1 MNVFD
6 LFATISLDSS
16 KYDSGLDSAA
26 DRANTIG
33 DRIGGALATI
43 GKVGAAAV
51 GAAATAITA
60 MGAQAVGM
68 YANFEQLEGGIETLF
83 GTQGQ
88 SLEEYAKS
96 VGKGVDEVTERYN
109 TLMTAQET
117 AMANAGEA
125 YRTAGLNMNEYM
137 ETITAFAASL
147 KASTDDEV
155 EAAKVADMAVQD
167 MSDNA
172 NKMGTSMES
181 VQSAYMA
188 FSKQNYTLL
197 DNLKLGYGGTKTE
210 MERLLKD
217 AEKLSGVKYD
227 ISNLS
232 DVYNAI
238 HVIQENLGIT
248 GTTAKEAMYT
258 IEGSSRMAKSAWDN
272 VVLAIGRGEG
282 VSDAFDNFLTAVFGD
297 GSEGSG
303 LINNIVPRVKTTMEG
318 IANFIVNA
326 APIISKAL
334 PGIVDAVFPS
344 LFETAITLVGML
356 VASLPNILKSLGT
369 AAVTAVHSILAQ
381 VSKTLLGYD
390 MFSDVSSFGD
400 GILDILLNKVPEMYK
415 TGRHLITEFLQG
427 LRENINLE
435 SIEFVID
442 QILYGLMNGGA
453 EITSYSLMYV
463 SGLVKDIAEMTPE
476 FIQMVESIITSIIE
490 YTLTV
495 APQLLEDGAYLLR
508 TVINGVLSAIPE
520 LLDGVS
526 QVFNE
531 MLNAATELLPL
542 LLDIG
547 IQVVTNLI
555 EGILENIPSVV
566 TTIGDLL
573 NQLISFIFEN
583 LPMFLEKGIE
593 MVSSLSEGVLNNAPT
608 IISTMV
614 DVILSLIENILNHLP
629 EFLQKGQELIMKL
642 IEGIVEKTPEIL
654 KTILDLIVEIIGKI
668 AEKLPDFLTKG
679 GEIIGQLIA
688 GIVEMIPDV
697 VSGTWDIINSIFDAF
712 ADVDWLELGS
722 QVVNGL
728 IGGLADGASAI
739 WDAATNAASNAF
751 NAACDFL
758 GINSPSKLGR
768 YIGRMFDTGIAE
780 DIEDNAPVRE
790 AENMVKSV
798 YDSARSAVKDI
809 EIPITTVGGEPRQG
823 MTVDSMIRSLYELVA
838 QYLPGLSNQQVYLYP
853 DKRSYV
859 ADIANDMNEALGEI
873 AEWEAVV

>member
-248 GTTAKEAMYT
+248 GTTAKEAMHT
-258 IEGSSRMAKSAWDN
+258 IEGSSRMTKAAWDN

-318 IANFIVNA
+318 IANFIVSA
-326 APIISKAL
+326 APIIADAI
-334 PGIVDAVFPS
+334 PGIIDAVFPS
-344 LFETAITLVGML
+344 LFETAIALVGML
-356 VASLPNILKSLGT
+356 VASLPSILESLGT

-381 VSKTLLGYD
+381 VSEAIIGYD
-390 MFSDVSSFGD
+390 MFSDLSSFMD
-400 GILDILLNKVPEMYK
+400 AIMDILGTFIPNFVESGVNWLINLLGGFTDIGIIGENLN
-415 TGRHLITEFLQG
+415 LL
-427 LRENINLE
+427 LE
-435 SIEFVID
+435 SILIGISE
-442 QILYGLMNGGA
+442 G
-453 EITSYSLMYV
+453 
-463 SGLVKDIAEMTPE
+463 
-476 FIQMVESIITSIIE
+476 
-490 YTLTV
+490 
-495 APQLLEDGAYLLR
+495 
-508 TVINGVLSAIPE
+508 
-520 LLDGVS
+520 
-526 QVFNE
+526 
-531 MLNAATELLPL
+531 LPL
-542 LLDIG
+542 ILDKG
-547 IQVVTNLI
+547 IELI
-555 EGILENIPSVV
+555 TFLVNGMLENYPALI
-566 TTIGDLL
+566 TTMGDMLV
-573 NQLISFIFEN
+573 QLIDFIMTN
-583 LPMFLEKGIE
+583 MPLFLEKGIE
-593 MVSSLSEGVLNNAPT
+593 FAGNMAEGLMNNLPAIIQAIIGVIEKVITT
-608 IISTMV
+608 IEEK
-614 DVILSLIENILNHLP
+614 LPQFLEKGKELIEKVIGGIGEKLP
-629 EFLQKGQELIMKL
+629 EFIKTMAELLVQAI
-642 IEGIVEKTPEIL
+642 T
-654 KTILDLIVEIIGKI
+654 TI
-668 AEKLPDFLTKG
+668 AEHLPQFLAKG
-679 GEIIGQLIA
+679 GELIGQLIA
-688 GIVEMIPDV
+688 GIIEKIPDV
-697 VSGTWDIINSIFDAF
+697 VKGAGDIIKSIFDAF
-712 ADVDWLELGS
+712 AEVDWLELGS

-728 IGGLADGASAI
+728 VDGLASGAEAI
-739 WDAATNAASNAF
+739 WDAAKDAASNAF
-751 NAACDFL
+751 NAACDYL
-758 GINSPSKLGR
+758 GIESPSKLGR
-768 YIGRMFDTGIAE
+768 YIGRMFDAGIAE
-780 DIEDNAPVRE
+780 DMEDNAPTNE

-798 YDSARSAVKDI
+798 YDSARAAVKDI
-809 EIPITTVGGEPRQG
+809 EIPIATVGGEPRQG

>member
-147 KASTDDEV
+147 KASTKDEV

-297 GSEGSG
+297 GSEGAG
-303 LINNIVPRVKTTMEG
+303 LINNIVPRIKTTMEG

-356 VASLPNILKSLGT
+356 VASLPSILESLGA
-369 AAVTAVHSILAQ
+369 AAVTAVHSILAK
-381 VSKTLLGYD
+381 VSETIIGYD
-390 MFSDVSSFGD
+390 MFSDFSSFMD
-400 GILDILLNKVPEMYK
+400 AIMDILGSFIPNFIESGVNWITNLL
-415 TGRHLITEFLQG
+415 GGFSDISIITENLS
-427 LRENINLE
+427 LLLE
-435 SIEFVID
+435 SILIGLSNGLPL
-442 QILYGLMNGGA
+442 ILDKGIELITFLMNG
-453 EITSYSLMYV
+453 M
-463 SGLVKDIAEMTPE
+463 
-476 FIQMVESIITSIIE
+476 
-490 YTLTV
+490 
-495 APQLLEDGAYLLR
+495 LE
-508 TVINGVLSAIPE
+508 
-520 LLDGVS
+520 
-526 QVFNE
+526 
-531 MLNAATELLPL
+531 TEPA
-542 LLDIG
+542 
-547 IQVVTNLI
+547 LI
-555 EGILENIPSVV
+555 

-593 MVSSLSEGVLNNAPT
+593 MVSSLSEGMLNNAPT

-668 AEKLPDFLTKG
+668 AEKLPDFLKKG

-688 GIVEMIPDV
+688 GIIEMIPEV

-728 IGGLADGASAI
+728 IDGLADGASAI

-838 QYLPGLSNQQVYLYP
+838 QYLPGLSKQQVYLYP

-873 AEWEAVV
+873 AEWEAVE

>member
-68 YANFEQLEGGIETLF
+68 YSNFEQLEGGIETLF

-88 SLEEYAKS
+88 SIEEYANS

-147 KASTDDEV
+147 KASTEDEV

-181 VQSAYMA
+181 VQNAYMA

-197 DNLKLGYGGTKTE
+197 DNLKLGYGGTKKE
-210 MERLLKD
+210 MERLLAD
-217 AEKLSGVKYD
+217 AEKLTGVKYD

-238 HVIQENLGIT
+238 HAIQENLGIT

-297 GSEGSG
+297 GSEGAG
-303 LINNIVPRVKTTMEG
+303 LINNIVPRIKTTMEG

-326 APIISKAL
+326 APIIADAL
-334 PGIVDAVFPS
+334 PKIIDAVFPS
-344 LFETAITLVGML
+344 LFETAIALVGML
-356 VASLPNILKSLGT
+356 VASLPSILESLGA

-381 VSKTLLGYD
+381 ISETIIGYD
-390 MFSDVSSFGD
+390 MFSDFSSFMD
-400 GILDILLNKVPEMYK
+400 AIMDILGSFIPNFVESGINWLINLL
-415 TGRHLITEFLQG
+415 GGFSDISIITENLG
-427 LRENINLE
+427 LLLE
-435 SIEFVID
+435 SILIGLSD
-442 QILYGLMNGGA
+442 GLPLILDKGIELITFLMNG
-453 EITSYSLMYV
+453 M
-463 SGLVKDIAEMTPE
+463 
-476 FIQMVESIITSIIE
+476 
-490 YTLTV
+490 
-495 APQLLEDGAYLLR
+495 LE
-508 TVINGVLSAIPE
+508 
-520 LLDGVS
+520 
-526 QVFNE
+526 
-531 MLNAATELLPL
+531 TEPA
-542 LLDIG
+542 
-547 IQVVTNLI
+547 LI
-555 EGILENIPSVV
+555 

-593 MVSSLSEGVLNNAPT
+593 MVSSLSEGMMNNAPT

-629 EFLQKGQELIMKL
+629 EFLQKGQELISKL
-642 IEGIVEKTPEIL
+642 IEGIVEKTPEII

-668 AEKLPDFLTKG
+668 AEKLPDFLKKG

-688 GIVEMIPDV
+688 GIIEMIPDV
-697 VSGTWDIINSIFDAF
+697 VKGTGEIISSIFDAF
-712 ADVDWLELGS
+712 AEVDWLELGS

-728 IGGLADGASAI
+728 VDGLASGASAI
-739 WDAATNAASNAF
+739 WDAAKDAASNAF
-751 NAACDFL
+751 NAACDYL

-780 DIEDNAPVRE
+780 DIEDNAPVKE
-790 AENMVKSV
+790 AESMVKSV

>member
-33 DRIGGALATI
+33 DRIGGALSTI

-60 MGAQAVGM
+60 MGTQAVGM

-88 SLEEYAKS
+88 SIEEYANS

-117 AMANAGEA
+117 AMSNAGEA
-125 YRTAGLNMNEYM
+125 YKTAGLNMNEYM

-181 VQSAYMA
+181 VQNAYMA

-210 MERLLKD
+210 MERLLAD
-217 AEKLSGVKYD
+217 AEKLTGVKYD
-227 ISNLS
+227 INNLS

-238 HVIQENLGIT
+238 HAIQKNLGIT
-248 GTTAKEAMYT
+248 GTTAKEAMHT
-258 IEGSSRMAKSAWDN
+258 IEGSSRMTKAAWDN

-326 APIISKAL
+326 APIIADAI
-334 PGIVDAVFPS
+334 PGIIDAVFPS
-344 LFETAITLVGML
+344 LFETAIALVGML
-356 VASLPNILKSLGT
+356 VSSLPSILESLGT

-381 VSKTLLGYD
+381 ISETILGYD
-390 MFSDVSSFGD
+390 MFEDLSAFMTA
-400 GILDILLNKVPEMYK
+400 ITDILGEFIPNFIESGINWLISLLSGFVDIGVVGENLN
-415 TGRHLITEFLQG
+415 LL
-427 LRENINLE
+427 LE
-435 SIEFVID
+435 SILNGISEGLPL
-442 QILYGLMNGGA
+442 ILDKG
-453 EITSYSLMYV
+453 
-463 SGLVKDIAEMTPE
+463 
-476 FIQMVESIITSIIE
+476 IE
-490 YTLTV
+490 LINF
-495 APQLLEDGAYLLR
+495 L
-508 TVINGVLSAIPE
+508 ING
-520 LLDGVS
+520 
-526 QVFNE
+526 
-531 MLNAATELLPL
+531 MLETEPA
-542 LLDIG
+542 
-547 IQVVTNLI
+547 LI
-555 EGILENIPSVV
+555 
-566 TTIGDLL
+566 TTVGDLL

-583 LPMFLEKGIE
+583 LPLFMEKGIE
-593 MVSSLSEGVLNNAPT
+593 IVSSLAEGVLNNAPT

-629 EFLQKGQELIMKL
+629 DFLQKGQELISKL
-642 IEGIVEKTPEIL
+642 IEGIVEKTPDIL
-654 KTILDLIVEIIGKI
+654 KTMLDLLVDIIEKIV
-668 AEKLPDFLTKG
+668 EKLPDFLKKG

-688 GIVEMIPDV
+688 GIIEMIPDV
-697 VSGTWDIINSIFDAF
+697 ISGAWDIINSIFDAF
-712 ADVDWLELGS
+712 SEVDWLELGG
-722 QVVNGL
+722 QVING
-728 IGGLADGASAI
+728 IVDGLASGAQAI

-751 NAACDFL
+751 NAACDYL
-758 GINSPSKLGR
+758 GIESPSKLGR
-768 YIGRMFDTGIAE
+768 YIGRMFDAGIAE
-780 DIEDNAPVRE
+780 DMEDNAPTNE

-809 EIPITTVGGEPRQG
+809 EIPITTVGGEQRPG
-823 MTVDSMIRSLYELVA
+823 MSVDNMIRSLYELVA
-838 QYLPGLSNQQVYLYP
+838 QYLPGISNQQVYLYP

>member
-16 KYDSGLDSAA
+16 KYDSGLDSAE

-68 YANFEQLEGGIETLF
+68 YSNFEQLEGGIETLF

-117 AMANAGEA
+117 AMTNAGEA

-297 GSEGSG
+297 GSEGAG
-303 LINNIVPRVKTTMEG
+303 LINNIVPRIKTTMEG

-326 APIISKAL
+326 APIIADAI
-334 PGIVDAVFPS
+334 PGIIDAVFPS
-344 LFETAITLVGML
+344 LFETAIALVGML
-356 VASLPNILKSLGT
+356 VASLPSILESLGS

-381 VSKTLLGYD
+381 VSETIIGYD
-390 MFSDVSSFGD
+390 MFSDLSSFMD
-400 GILDILLNKVPEMYK
+400 AIMDILGTFIPNFVENGVNWLISLFSGFTNVGIIGENLN
-415 TGRHLITEFLQG
+415 LL
-427 LRENINLE
+427 LE
-435 SIEFVID
+435 SILIGISEGLPL
-442 QILYGLMNGGA
+442 ILDKGIELITFLMNGMLETEPA
-453 EITSYSLMYV
+453 LIT
-463 SGLVKDIAEMTPE
+463 
-476 FIQMVESIITSIIE
+476 
-490 YTLTV
+490 TV
-495 APQLLEDGAYLLR
+495 
-508 TVINGVLSAIPE
+508 
-520 LLDGVS
+520 
-526 QVFNE
+526 
-531 MLNAATELLPL
+531 
-542 LLDIG
+542 
-547 IQVVTNLI
+547 
-555 EGILENIPSVV
+555 
-566 TTIGDLL
+566 GDLL
-573 NQLISFIFEN
+573 NQLITFIFDN

-593 MVSSLSEGVLNNAPT
+593 MVSSLSEGMLNNAPT

-873 AEWEAVV
+873 AEWEAVE

>member
-68 YANFEQLEGGIETLF
+68 YGSFEQLEGGIETLF

-88 SLEEYAKS
+88 SIEEYAKS

-147 KASTDDEV
+147 KSSTKDEV

-172 NKMGTSMES
+172 NKMGTSMDS

-297 GSEGSG
+297 GSEGAG
-303 LINNIVPRVKTTMEG
+303 LINNIVPRIKTTMEG

-334 PGIVDAVFPS
+334 PGIIDAVFPS

-356 VASLPNILKSLGT
+356 VASLPSILESLGT
-369 AAVTAVHSILAQ
+369 AAVTAVHSILAKI
-381 VSKTLLGYD
+381 SETIIGYD
-390 MFSDVSSFGD
+390 MFSDFSSFMD
-400 GILDILLNKVPEMYK
+400 AIMDILGSFIPNFIESGVNWITNLL
-415 TGRHLITEFLQG
+415 GGFSDISIITENLG
-427 LRENINLE
+427 LLLE
-435 SIEFVID
+435 SILIGLSNGLPL
-442 QILYGLMNGGA
+442 ILDKGIELVTFLMNG
-453 EITSYSLMYV
+453 M
-463 SGLVKDIAEMTPE
+463 
-476 FIQMVESIITSIIE
+476 
-490 YTLTV
+490 
-495 APQLLEDGAYLLR
+495 LE
-508 TVINGVLSAIPE
+508 
-520 LLDGVS
+520 
-526 QVFNE
+526 
-531 MLNAATELLPL
+531 TEPA
-542 LLDIG
+542 
-547 IQVVTNLI
+547 LI
-555 EGILENIPSVV
+555 

-593 MVSSLSEGVLNNAPT
+593 MVSSLAEGMMNNAPT

-629 EFLQKGQELIMKL
+629 EFLQKGQELISKL

-668 AEKLPDFLTKG
+668 AEKLPDFLKKG

-688 GIVEMIPDV
+688 GIIEMIPDV
-697 VSGTWDIINSIFDAF
+697 VKGTGEIISSIFDAF

-739 WDAATNAASNAF
+739 WDAAKDAASNAF
-751 NAACDFL
+751 NAACDYL

-768 YIGRMFDTGIAE
+768 YIGRMFDAGIAE
-780 DIEDNAPVRE
+780 DMEDNAPTNE

>member
-147 KASTDDEV
+147 KASTKDEV

-248 GTTAKEAMYT
+248 GTTAKEAMHT
-258 IEGSSRMAKSAWDN
+258 IEGSSRMTKAAWDN

-318 IANFIVNA
+318 IANFIVSA
-326 APIISKAL
+326 APIIADAI
-334 PGIVDAVFPS
+334 PGIIDAVFPS
-344 LFETAITLVGML
+344 LFETAIALVGML
-356 VASLPNILKSLGT
+356 VSSLPSILESLGS
-369 AAVTAVHSILAQ
+369 AAVTAVHSILAK
-381 VSKTLLGYD
+381 VSETIIGYD
-390 MFSDVSSFGD
+390 MFSDLSSFMD
-400 GILDILLNKVPEMYK
+400 AIMDILGTFIPNFVENGVNWLINLFSGFTDIGIIGENLN
-415 TGRHLITEFLQG
+415 LL
-427 LRENINLE
+427 LE
-435 SIEFVID
+435 SILIGISE
-442 QILYGLMNGGA
+442 G
-453 EITSYSLMYV
+453 
-463 SGLVKDIAEMTPE
+463 
-476 FIQMVESIITSIIE
+476 
-490 YTLTV
+490 
-495 APQLLEDGAYLLR
+495 
-508 TVINGVLSAIPE
+508 
-520 LLDGVS
+520 
-526 QVFNE
+526 
-531 MLNAATELLPL
+531 LPL
-542 LLDIG
+542 ILDKG
-547 IQVVTNLI
+547 IELI
-555 EGILENIPSVV
+555 TFLVNGMLENYPALI
-566 TTIGDLL
+566 TTMGDMLV
-573 NQLISFIFEN
+573 QLIDFIMTN
-583 LPMFLEKGIE
+583 MPLFLEKGIE
-593 MVSSLSEGVLNNAPT
+593 FAGNMAEGLMNNLPAIIQAIIGVIEKVITT
-608 IISTMV
+608 IEEK
-614 DVILSLIENILNHLP
+614 LPQFLEKGKELIEKVIGGIGEKLP
-629 EFLQKGQELIMKL
+629 EFIKTMAELLVQAI
-642 IEGIVEKTPEIL
+642 T
-654 KTILDLIVEIIGKI
+654 TI
-668 AEKLPDFLTKG
+668 AEHLPQFLAKG
-679 GEIIGQLIA
+679 GELIGQLIA
-688 GIVEMIPDV
+688 GIIEKIPDV
-697 VSGTWDIINSIFDAF
+697 VSGTWDVIKSIFDAF
-712 ADVDWLELGS
+712 AEVDWLELGG
-722 QVVNGL
+722 QVING
-728 IGGLADGASAI
+728 IVDGLASGASAI
-739 WDAATNAASNAF
+739 WDAATSAASSAF
-751 NAACDFL
+751 DAACDFL
-758 GINSPSKLGR
+758 GIESPSKLGR

-798 YDSARSAVKDI
+798 YDSARAAVKDI
-809 EIPITTVGGEPRQG
+809 EIPIATVGGEPRQG